1 MDRDTITILREIGR
15 GEFGTVMEAEALLP
29 HITQPKSVAVKM
41 LKVSN
46 VITQQAFISEAERLQ
61 TLTHRNVVK
70 IIGVCLRSEPLLI
83 IMEHMEKRDMKTYLR
98 GLVLKQEK
106 LSEVHLAKFAV
117 DVSRGFQYLQGMKF
131 VHRDLAA
138 RNVLVDVYFV
148 AKIGDFGMARH
159 MHASDVSSIRKL
171 IQGHISFICIY
182 CIKLHAYDL
191 SVLPAI
197 QLGFVGVVG
206 AADSVDGAGILL

>member
-1 MDRDTITILREIGR
+1 MT
-15 GEFGTVMEAEALLP
+15 
-29 HITQPKSVAVKM
+29 
-41 LKVSN
+41 
-46 VITQQAFISEAERLQ
+46 
-61 TLTHRNVVK
+61 
-70 IIGVCLRSEPLLI
+70 
-83 IMEHMEKRDMKTYLR
+83 TYLR

-171 IQGHISFICIY
+171 IQDHISFICVYSI
-182 CIKLHAYDL
+182 IKLHAYDL

-206 AADSVDGAGILL
+206 AADSVDGA

>member
-1 MDRDTITILREIGR
+1 MTQQSSRQQTLNVREITPAWKFNLPFPVNFPVSLLGLEMDRSRITMLSEIGR

-29 HITQPKSVAVKM
+29 HLTRPQSVAVKM

-46 VITQQAFISEAERLQ
+46 VITQQAFVSEAERLQ

-83 IMEHMEKRDMKTYLR
+83 VMEHMEKRDLKTYLR
-98 GLVLKQEK
+98 GLVTKQVK
-106 LSEVHLAKFAV
+106 LTELHLAKFAV

-138 RNVLVDVYFV
+138 RNLLIDAYFV

-159 MHASDVSSIRKL
+159 MHASDVS
-171 IQGHISFICIY
+171 
-182 CIKLHAYDL
+182 L
-191 SVLPAI
+191 S
-197 QLGFVGVVG
+197 
-206 AADSVDGAGILL
+206 